1 MPGQFNNN
9 MFLNPQMGM
18 KPAPVQGGGM
28 QQGMP
33 MGGQGQPMPGGPQP
47 MPTPPMG
54 QPPQQGGT
62 PPGGEHANFAMLQAM
77 GNRMPGHGSTLQS
90 QIDDIMGQIQ
100 RAQFNGANPMM
111 IAGLQMKLQQ
121 LQRQQ
126 QESYARQM
134 ADMMRNKPIFAPSRG
149 QSSGR
154 GGGGGGSR
162 SRMGGGASWQ
172 DQTMQNYQADM
183 WLLQQ
188 LMSGGGG
195 GYGPQIG

>member
-9 MFLNPQMGM
+9 MYLNPQMGM

-33 MGGQGQPMPGGPQP
+33 MGGQGQPMPGGGMQQGMPMGGQGQP
-47 MPTPPMG
+47 MQGGGPQIPPG
-54 QPPQQGGT
+54 WAQQGETGGPQM
-62 PPGGEHANFAMLQAM
+62 PPGRFGMPILQ
-77 GNRMPGHGSTLQS
+77 GGVGGQGQGSNLQP

-111 IAGLQMKLQQ
+111 IADLQMQLQQ

-126 QESYARQM
+126 QESYAVQM
-134 ADMMRNKPIFAPSRG
+134 ANMMRNKPVGSPRI
-149 QSSGR
+149 
-154 GGGGGGSR
+154 GGGTSFNP
-162 SRMGGGASWQ
+162 Q
-172 DQTMQNYQADM
+172 EQQNYQADM

>member
-9 MFLNPQMGM
+9 MYLNPQMGM

-33 MGGQGQPMPGGPQP
+33 MGGQGQPMPGEPQP
-47 MPTPPMG
+47 MPNPPA
-54 QPPQQGGT
+54 QGGQNNDDIQT
-62 PPGGEHANFAMLQAM
+62 QRLMALFSGGGMQQQNQFAQLQNQFPNPAAQY
-77 GNRMPGHGSTLQS
+77 QS

-111 IAGLQMKLQQ
+111 IADLQMQLQQ

-126 QESYARQM
+126 QESHALQM
-134 ADMMRNKPIFAPSRG
+134 ADMMRNKPVGSPRI
-149 QSSGR
+149 
-154 GGGGGGSR
+154 GGGTSFNP
-162 SRMGGGASWQ
+162 Q
-172 DQTMQNYQADM
+172 EQQNYQADM

>member
-9 MFLNPQMGM
+9 MYLNPQMGM

-47 MPTPPMG
+47 MPKPPMG
-54 QPPQQGGT
+54 QPPQQGGGL
-62 PPGGEHANFAMLQAM
+62 PQGQDFASMQAFGGRMNAAGSNLQ
-77 GNRMPGHGSTLQS
+77 P
-90 QIDDIMGQIQ
+90 QIDDIMMQMQ
-100 RAQFNGANPMM
+100 QAQFSGANPMV
-111 IAGLQMKLQQ
+111 ISGLQMQLQQ

-126 QESYARQM
+126 QESNARQM
-134 ADMMRNKPIFAPSRG
+134 ADMMRNQPVGSPRI
-149 QSSGR
+149 
-154 GGGGGGSR
+154 GGGTSVNQQG
-162 SRMGGGASWQ
+162 Q
-172 DQTMQNYQADM
+172 QNYQADM

-188 LMSGGGG
+188 LMGGGG